1 MDWIKNILFV
11 IIIFQEL
18 QIILLNKKNMDLN
31 QDVMVLN
38 QMMARLI
45 DKNLS
50 EKILIEDKRTSAKNK
65 ETDK

>member
-18 QIILLNKKNMDLN
+18 QIILLNKRNMDLR